1 MDKRPLTTRGRMLG
15 LPHLLEKIE
24 QIRNSDLS
32 DGEKL
37 GRIAVLATAARFDT
51 QFEDAYLLG
60 MVRAEREFRLLDMPQ
75 LAIRNRPRHTR
86 RQIERVKELIKQ
98 GYSNPQIADMVRGNI
113 TANYVAGVRYK
124 MRKENENFNHQYT
137 ENNQGAAK

>member
-24 QIRNSDLS
+24 KIRNSDLS

-37 GRIAVLATAARFDT
+37 GRIAVLATAARYDT

-60 MVRAEREFRLLDMPQ
+60 VVRAEREFRLLDMPQ

-86 RQIERVKELIKQ
+86 HQIARVKELIRQ
-98 GYSNPQIADMVRGNI
+98 GYGNPQIADMLRGNI

-124 MRKENENFNHQYT
+124 MRKENASCNHEHIERAEQT
-137 ENNQGAAK
+137 A

>member
-24 QIRNSDLS
+24 QVRNSDLS

-51 QFEDAYLLG
+51 QFEDSYLLG
-60 MVRAEREFRLLDMPQ
+60 MVRAEREFRLLDMTQ

-86 RQIERVKELIKQ
+86 RQVERVKELIKQ
-98 GYSNPQIADMVRGNI
+98 GYGNPQIADMLRGNI

-124 MRKENENFNHQYT
+124 MRKENASCNHEHIERAEQT
-137 ENNQGAAK
+137 A